1 MGYFLPSILDLLLRL
16 VPWQSSLV
24 MQKEGKNMTIASG
37 YIESAK
43 SPSSVLGNVLTHVY
57 LREVPE
63 PCSVDDDLNSL
74 KLRAFV
80 TEAYF
85 NMISA
90 IITSAS
96 MLPLP
101 SPSFFP
107 FYNVK
112 FAATTPKRPCCGQ
125 GEGTSPFMQE
135 VAVSV
140 PMQR

>member
-1 MGYFLPSILDLLLRL
+1 
-16 VPWQSSLV
+16 
-24 MQKEGKNMTIASG
+24 MQKEGENTTIGSG

-43 SPSSVLGNVLTHVY
+43 SPSSVLGSVLTHIDF
-57 LREVPE
+57 REVPE
-63 PCSVDDDLNSL
+63 PCSMDDDLNSL

-101 SPSFFP
+101 SLSSFP

-112 FAATTPKRPCCGQ
+112 FAAITPKPPCCSQ
-125 GEGTSPFMQE
+125 GEGASPFMQE
-135 VAVSV
+135 VAVTV
-140 PMQR
+140 PMQH